1 MPDRKTR
8 AVRRAQQTAEVEA
21 SQAEMRK
28 SIAETERLVGESEK
42 MLRRHRQE
50 LDDDEGD
57 REARRR
63 PAAEPKPGKRS

>member
-42 MLRRHRQE
+42 MLRRHRKE
-50 LDDDEGD
+50 LDDDETDQVAKRGT
-57 REARRR
+57 AK
-63 PAAEPKPGKRS
+63 PKPGKGP